1 MNVEEHDRLKKLLH
15 TALPPV
21 DLNPEPARDL
31 WPAVLKRLNA
41 KQPIP
46 PWYDWALLAG
56 LVGML
61 ALFPS
66 AIPVILYYL

>member
-1 MNVEEHDRLKKLLH
+1 MSEEEHDRLKQVLQA
-15 TALPPV
+15 ALPPIGRE
-21 DLNPEPARDL
+21 PEPARDL
-31 WPAVLKRLNA
+31 WPAVLKRLDA
-41 KQPIP
+41 KQAMP

-56 LVGML
+56 FVGLL

>member
-1 MNVEEHDRLKKLLH
+1 MSEEEHDRLKKLLQ

-21 DLNPEPARDL
+21 GRAPEPARDL
-31 WPAVLKRLNA
+31 WPVLLRRLDA
-41 KQPIP
+41 KQGLP

-56 LVGML
+56 LVAML